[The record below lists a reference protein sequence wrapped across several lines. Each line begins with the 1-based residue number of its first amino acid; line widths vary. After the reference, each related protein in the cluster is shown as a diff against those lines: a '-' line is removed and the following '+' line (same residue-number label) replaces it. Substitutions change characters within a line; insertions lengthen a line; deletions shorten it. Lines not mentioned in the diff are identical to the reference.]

1 MTIKCIKSRA
11 VTENFVACSNFH
23 SRLFKTYFK
32 SSYDG
37 SCNNSTKRYE
47 SSCNFLFSLINSFLN
62 LIFFWPCLVFVALR
76 GLSLVAVSE
85 GYSLLQYMGFS
96 LRCLLLWSTGSWCV
110 GFSSCSTWALERRLS
125 NCGL

>member
-11 VTENFVACSNFH
+11 VNENFVACSNFH

-47 SSCNFLFSLINSFLN
+47 SSCNFLFSLINSFLK
-62 LIFFWPCLVFVALR
+62 FCLFL
-76 GLSLVAVSE
+76 AVL
-85 GYSLLQYMGFS
+85 G
-96 LRCLLLWSTGSWCV
+96 LRCFAWA
-110 GFSSCSTWALERRLS
+110 FSSCGERGLLFIAVHGLLTAMPPVVEHGLVV
-125 NCGL
+125 CGLQ